1 MAFFNF
7 KNLITKYS
15 REIKV
20 VKEGEKALNDV
31 GDWEYAEPTETTL
44 YGAIMGL
51 TESKIQRSDGMLT
64 AKDKVLHTLS
74 EIDNALMGA
83 TVIFKN
89 NKYCIETQKGKDNAD
104 FTGCYS
110 YTLKWVSAFDEG
122 VDNNV

>member
-1 MAFFNF
+1 
-7 KNLITKYS
+7 
-15 REIKV
+15 
-20 VKEGEKALNDV
+20 
-31 GDWEYAEPTETTL
+31 
-44 YGAIMGL
+44 
-51 TESKIQRSDGMLT
+51 MLT

-89 NKYCIETQKGKDNAD
+89 NKYSIETQKGKDNAD

-110 YTLKWVSAFDEG
+110 YILKWVSAFDEG